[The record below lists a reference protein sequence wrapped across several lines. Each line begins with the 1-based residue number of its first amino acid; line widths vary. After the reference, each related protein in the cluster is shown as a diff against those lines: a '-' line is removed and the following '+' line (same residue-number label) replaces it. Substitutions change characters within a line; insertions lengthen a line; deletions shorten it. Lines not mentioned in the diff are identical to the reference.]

1 MAHVTQNGDLKERE
15 KEKVHERNIHLGE
28 FVSYVY
34 SNPSLA
40 AALMGDYVGKV
51 SVDSPRG
58 PFRLLNDTLLRCT
71 SLVVLTMAV
80 SFWLRSLFPR
90 PCYGRAL
97 LRTDSSVAQSSPHRN
112 ETV

>member
-40 AALMGDYVGKV
+40 PNCRSYGSEHNDVITWGRSQWILHVDRSGCSMTHFSGATLWLSSRCQCPFGLGVCSLAL
-51 SVDSPRG
+51 
-58 PFRLLNDTLLRCT
+58 
-71 SLVVLTMAV
+71 VLEG
-80 SFWLRSLFPR
+80 LF
-90 PCYGRAL
+90 
-97 LRTDSSVAQSSPHRN
+97 
-112 ETV
+112 